1 MFSIFL
7 PNDNE
12 KWFKTS
18 FSEKP
23 RAKWFAE
30 ANDLGHDEFDV
41 RLTTDKIKPS
51 VSVQIFDS
59 TDINQKMVA

>member
-18 FSEKP
+18 FGNRE
-23 RAKWFAE
+23 RAVWFAE
-30 ANDLGHDEFDV
+30 ANDLGRDEFEV
-41 RLTTDKIKPS
+41 RPSTSRIKPA
-51 VSVQIFDS
+51 VSVEMIEPS
-59 TDINQKMVA
+59 ENKKMVA